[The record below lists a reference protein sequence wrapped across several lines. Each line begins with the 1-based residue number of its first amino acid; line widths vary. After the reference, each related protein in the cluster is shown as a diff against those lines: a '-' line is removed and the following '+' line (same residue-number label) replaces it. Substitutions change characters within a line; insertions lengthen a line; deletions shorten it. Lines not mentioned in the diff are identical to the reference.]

1 VEFFFV
7 LFCNFFRPSRIF
19 PLMTDIL
26 SNHSLSLPHPS
37 AQPDDDLTHSR
48 QVRFCTL
55 VEPHIE
61 AVGRFVHALVRNRE
75 EARDVVGDVLLIAFE
90 KLDTLK
96 HEQTSASWLFSI
108 ARNEFYQRKRR
119 RKFWGLFDEKSVR
132 KKPSEAASPE
142 VSADISLLHEA
153 LAKLPAAQ
161 REALTLFEI
170 AGLSLEEIRQIQGG
184 TLSGV
189 KSRVTRGREELK
201 RRMRDEI

>member
-1 VEFFFV
+1 
-7 LFCNFFRPSRIF
+7 
-19 PLMTDIL
+19 MTDIL
-26 SNHSLSLPHPS
+26 SSHPSLSPPS
-37 AQPDDDLTHSR
+37 KQPDLDALR
-48 QVRFCTL
+48 QARFCAL

-61 AVGRFVHALVRNRE
+61 AVGRFVHALTRNRE
-75 EARDVVGDVLLIAFE
+75 EARDIVGDVLLIAYE

-108 ARNEFYQRKRR
+108 ARNEFYQRQRR
-119 RKFWGLFDEKSVR
+119 RKFWGLFDEKAAHDQ
-132 KKPSEAASPE
+132 PSEVPSPE
-142 VSADISLLHEA
+142 VSADVTLLHEA

-170 AGLSLEEIRQIQGG
+170 AGLSLEEIRAIQGG

-201 RRMRDEI
+201 RRMRDEA